1 MKLHIYCVRDKKL
14 QAYGTPQFAKDYPDQ
29 QAETCI
35 RGIKKGEADNVPGKF
50 EILPEPQK
58 LIDYEDYMVKEV
70 KENVRKS
77 RSDFSSSVVKDYIH
91 KQIVVRTGDG
101 EDDWHLDEVP
111 ACVGEHDIHKEIQ
124 EEAKKCNLKALI
136 AQVLRTGDE
145 SLLHQK
151 DVVQFGDVTGI
162 PEDIITAQKM
172 AANAAKITGNL
183 PDSLKGKTYDELMS
197 MDPKE
202 LLAAYG
208 VKGLDAEDKEAKSGV
223 KSDVKPEEREEVEN
237 GKPRSIQNIDNTW
250 TAPVYHGDLFLVD
263 LFEILPSDSA
273 KYEIDA
279 FIRTA
284 TPPIAP
290 FMTPV
295 WMSIAAFYVP
305 ERLVWDKEKEF
316 MGEAKEGYGI
326 QSTIYQPRATKNM
339 VIKKTDVPTN
349 PQALAVYGNLIAQN
363 ASVVPSTTHSPIAV
377 NPMRCFFQVYNDW
390 FRNENFMAPYL
401 WNHAQTGDG
410 THALATLNG
419 ANITGYSKL
428 PKVCKKMDLFTSCL
442 PWAQKSN
449 PVLLPLGDSA
459 PVTGSV
465 SISSAANNGQPLPIT
480 FFQTN
485 DPDAQSKLVTGGDVG
500 DKKTA
505 FLEKSAVYGGIGAY
519 QEVSYNSGLAASFT
533 GTANL
538 ATATAA
544 TVNQLRMAFATQR
557 YFEALARGG
566 SKYRETIYSL
576 YGVSIGDTTAQ
587 MAEYLGGMTTTL
599 NIDQVTQT
607 TGHQAGQGTELG
619 APGAI
624 SLSASSEYLFTKS
637 FAEPGYIVLVGY
649 TKHQRI
655 YGQGIEDF
663 WQKSEILQ
671 RYNSKFAFIGEQP
684 VPTNS
689 IFFSGLKANDSIS
702 FGFNEAWSSD
712 YRFKRDVVIGAL
724 NPSTSNA
731 LDFWTLGENFA
742 TAPTLGAAFLT
753 EDRTNIA
760 RCLSGGTSSPDYFVD
775 LKIRRRVAREL
786 PVHSTPGYIDHF

>member
-1 MKLHIYCVRDKKL
+1 MANNND
-14 QAYGTPQFAKDYPDQ
+14 T
-29 QAETCI
+29 
-35 RGIKKGEADNVPGKF
+35 
-50 EILPEPQK
+50 
-58 LIDYEDYMVKEV
+58 
-70 KENVRKS
+70 
-77 RSDFSSSVVKDYIH
+77 FSSVETI
-91 KQIVVRTGDG
+91 
-101 EDDWHLDEVP
+101 L
-111 ACVGEHDIHKEIQ
+111 
-124 EEAKKCNLKALI
+124 
-136 AQVLRTGDE
+136 E
-145 SLLHQK
+145 S
-151 DVVQFGDVTGI
+151 
-162 PEDIITAQKM
+162 
-172 AANAAKITGNL
+172 
-183 PDSLKGKTYDELMS
+183 
-197 MDPKE
+197 
-202 LLAAYG
+202 
-208 VKGLDAEDKEAKSGV
+208 
-223 KSDVKPEEREEVEN
+223 R
-237 GKPRSIQNIDNTW
+237 PRSIRDIDNEW
-250 TAPVYHGDLFLVD
+250 TGPVYHGDLFLID
-263 LFEILPSDSA
+263 LMEVLPSDSA

-339 VIKKTDVPTN
+339 CITKSFAASN
-349 PQALAVYGNLIAQN
+349 PQSLGVYAGLVAQN
-363 ASVVPSTTHSPIAV
+363 PSVDPTSAHSPIAV
-377 NPMRCFFQVYNDW
+377 NPLRCFLQVYNDW

-401 WNHAQTGDG
+401 WNHSQTADG
-410 THALATLNG
+410 AHTLATLNG
-419 ANITGYSKL
+419 VDITARSNL

-459 PVTGSV
+459 P
-465 SISSAANNGQPLPIT
+465 IINGDVNIRSDGVMR
-480 FFQTN
+480 FEDIN
-485 DPDAQSKLVTGGDVG
+485 DPDNVGNMYFDAPVDGDIQARTLNVYFNQQRVPEYGADAQYNGGLVGRLSS
-500 DKKTA
+500 TA
-505 FLEKSAVYGGIGAY
+505 RVDLTNAS
-519 QEVSYNSGLAASFT
+519 AAS
-533 GTANL
+533 
-538 ATATAA
+538 
-544 TVNQLRMAFATQR
+544 VNQLRMAFATQR

-587 MAEYLGGMTTTL
+587 MAEYLGGLTTTL

-607 TGHQAGQGTELG
+607 TGYQPGQGSELG
-619 APGAI
+619 APGAV
-624 SLSASSEYLFTKS
+624 SLSASTEYLFTKS

-655 YGQGIEDF
+655 YGQGLEDF

-684 VPTNS
+684 VPRNS
-689 IFFSGLKANDSIS
+689 IFFDGRASADSVA

-712 YRFKRDVVIGAL
+712 YRFKRDVCIGAL
-724 NPSTSNA
+724 NPSITNA

-742 TAPTLGAAFLT
+742 AAPTLGAAFLT

-775 LKIRRRVAREL
+775 LKIRRRMAREL